1 MRAFSVKTSLLKL
14 GLLSLLLLLLGSG
27 CKKRSWQR
35 IPNGKLEQ
43 ILTELYSARGIGQTL
58 YLTSAQQDSI
68 YASILKSHGVSQ
80 DDLDSTIYYL
90 SASKAKLLQ
99 KIIAQSSASIQR
111 EVDILER
118 TTGFFKIGLE
128 DGENNFYSPL
138 PDTLSCPVTPLSTY
152 PICINKEQGI
162 YLWKVALADIPH
174 LPSTIHQIEIQGL
187 ISGTQLLE
195 QGQMPYIALSK
206 QLDAKT
212 PPLAMESVSKR
223 LPSAGVFVLT
233 LGESAPERATAP
245 KEPEVPT
252 SPTDSILSGLTDSIA
267 TGLTDSISNV
277 PTDSIAESLPVST
290 PHKER
295 KSAVPH
301 FSAKDTVTI
310 SIYSLPTDYLGTQSL
325 HFRLHDLRIIAR

>member
-14 GLLSLLLLLLGSG
+14 GLLSVLLLLLGSG

-68 YASILKSHGVSQ
+68 YASILQAHGVSQ

-118 TTGFFKIGLE
+118 TTGFFKVGLE

-212 PPLAMESVSKR
+212 PPLAMESVSTR
-223 LPSAGVFVLT
+223 LPSSGVFVLT
-233 LGESAPERATAP
+233 LGESAPERATVP

-267 TGLTDSISNV
+267 TGSTDN
-277 PTDSIAESLPVST
+277 IAESLPVSK

-295 KSAVPH
+295 KGAVPH
-301 FSAKDTVTI
+301 FSARDTVTI